1 MAPPP
6 PHKVTARDFGTGT
19 ILVQVGPSETRE
31 DFVIHRRLL
40 ESASEYFR
48 GLFESFFIEKSN
60 EKLELFHNDPKV
72 FSTFVDWLY
81 LGQVDEGPVYMKDDT
96 CEDTFRLRL
105 YVMADYFQCE
115 NLHREAMNRL

>member
-1 MAPPP
+1 MVPPP
-6 PHKVTARDFGTGT
+6 PLKVDARVFVTGT

-105 YVMADYFQCE
+105 YVMAD
-115 NLHREAMNRL
+115 